1 MEPPTPL
8 RSCLKKE
15 GVTTTK
21 HPRNNQQQPTVCFAD
36 YSSLIMIKSDPKTK
50 INPQN
55 LWYTPQDKAMFKRQL
70 AKDVWLT
77 KMTVSASS
85 AGGSDDDEQQGGC
98 TTPVLSDEEM
108 CRGVGLEQML
118 DPRGVLT
125 SRRQHTN
132 TIIMAQDK
140 YGINSERLRQLS
152 MISSNYN
159 RHCAFQIAVSY
170 WFKLRC

>member
-1 MEPPTPL
+1 MVHTP
-8 RSCLKKE
+8 
-15 GVTTTK
+15 
-21 HPRNNQQQPTVCFAD
+21 
-36 YSSLIMIKSDPKTK
+36 
-50 INPQN
+50 
-55 LWYTPQDKAMFKRQL
+55 RQGNVQTSTSQGCM
-70 AKDVWLT
+70 A
-77 KMTVSASS
+77 VSASS
-85 AGGSDDDEQQGGC
+85 AGGSDEHQGGS
-98 TTPVLSDEEM
+98 TTPDLSDEEM

-159 RHCAFQIAVSY
+159 RLWGEIG
-170 WFKLRC
+170 R